1 MSNPFPP
8 PVLCM
13 NLPVTFT
20 EAAWQ
25 EVVLLTPAV
34 ASVQPLENRLR
45 YVLRA
50 AFEALLGSPCEPHV
64 DFQMI
69 QTAPEGHPQNGQ
81 WVQLRLSLIEAPD
94 QPLALQISLTREHP
108 K

>member
-13 NLPVTFT
+13 SLPITFT
-20 EAAWQ
+20 EVAWQ
-25 EVVLLTPAV
+25 EAVLLTPAV
-34 ASVQPLENRLR
+34 ASAQPLENRLR

-50 AFEALLGSPCEPHV
+50 AFEALLGYPSDSHL

-81 WVQLRLSLIEAPD
+81 WLQLRLSLVEDPD
-94 QPLALQISLTREHP
+94 QPVALQISLAREHSQ
-108 K
+108 